1 MFLFTVNAENFVQI
15 SAAVIFCFLFKLK
28 VLETRME
35 NIPHIVFRGIFL
47 CYRQG
52 LINIEDIKYNA

>member
-1 MFLFTVNAENFVQI
+1 MFLFTVNAESFVLQLYF
-15 SAAVIFCFLFKLK
+15 VFLFKLK

-52 LINIEDIKYNA
+52 LINIENI

>member
-1 MFLFTVNAENFVQI
+1 MFLFTVNAENFVLQLYF
-15 SAAVIFCFLFKLK
+15 VFLFKLK

-52 LINIEDIKYNA
+52 LINIENIKYNA